1 MNIINLFSLS
11 IFFKFFSFIFI
22 YENDNQFNKA
32 IVTVIPPKAISF
44 SSSFTRSMKQNS

>member
-11 IFFKFFSFIFI
+11 ILCFSFIFI
-22 YENDNQFNKA
+22 YENDNHYFNKA